1 MQNKGFVQTLIH
13 GTDFDHTSLNA
24 LQKVTL
30 RAVVMSFLFFGLVA
44 IEGMIMRMVQTG
56 PDNPLPRMFNH
67 PEHYFSIMTVHPIVG
82 IFGSTYQLV
91 FAAFMFLVPY
101 LTKKPLYSVKL
112 ANAVWLLITIGTAL
126 AWIAAFIWQYAPL
139 YTLYWPLPADT
150 EQFKLIGGVVF
161 VVGVALIMIGTI
173 GFIYNIYATIFARVG
188 VHKNKTTKE
197 LLISGFGIDGL
208 MNLLHK
214 LTGKPPYS
222 KEPAL
227 SLPVVAIFRGTV
239 DTFLDAIVILAAGIL
254 VLVYLLADAGG
265 LSWNVHAV
273 DSLLY
278 KNFFWWGLDLV
289 ADGLV
294 LIYVAGSW
302 YLLATIIT
310 GQKLFMENV
319 ARAALLL
326 ELFVS
331 WMVWSHHLLADQPQ
345 PEMMKLISGEMVTAF
360 ELLTQ
365 GLALFITL
373 VTLWKARPLKM
384 SPELAY
390 LLGGL
395 IGFGL
400 AVPAGI
406 IQADMGMNRVLHNT
420 QWISFAHFHIALIV
434 GLYMTL
440 YSALYVLWP
449 LVTNKTT
456 MFSKKLTWA
465 HFWLY
470 LIGGVGMG
478 AFAGMAG
485 LDGML
490 RRHLYVDGEFN
501 TMMILAAVFG
511 TMVLVA
517 WILFLFNIVMSV
529 GLKGLIGIFL
539 PAKDPSASYGLDPE
553 EEAELAP
560 ESVPAK
566 G

>member
-1 MQNKGFVQTLIH
+1 MSFMNNLIN
-13 GTDFDHTSLNA
+13 GTDFDHKSLNA

-44 IEGMIMRMVQTG
+44 IEGMIMRMVQVG
-56 PDNPLPRMFNH
+56 PSAPIPHMFFH
-67 PEHYFSIMTVHPIVG
+67 PAHYFSIMTVHPIVG

-91 FAAFMFLVPY
+91 FGAFMFLVPF
-101 LTKKPLYSVKL
+101 LTKKPLYSVKI
-112 ANAVWLLITIGTAL
+112 ANAVWLLITIGTAMS
-126 AWIAAFIWQYAPL
+126 WIAAFVWEYAPL

-150 EQFKLIGGVVF
+150 TQFSVVGGIVF
-161 VVGVALIMIGTI
+161 IVGVALIMVGTLL
-173 GFIYNIYATIFARVG
+173 FIYNIYATIFARVG

-197 LLISGFGIDGL
+197 LLISGFGIDGML
-208 MNLLHK
+208 NLIHK

-227 SLPVVAIFRGTV
+227 ALPVVAIFRGTV
-239 DTFLDAIVILAAGIL
+239 DTFLDAIVILSAGVL
-254 VLVYLLADAGG
+254 VLIYLIFDASGHP
-265 LSWNVHAV
+265 LNVAAI
-273 DSLLY
+273 DALLY
-278 KNFFWWGLDLV
+278 KNYFWWGLDLV

-302 YLLATIIT
+302 YLLATLIT

-319 ARAALLL
+319 ARAALML
-326 ELFVS
+326 ELLVS

-384 SPELAY
+384 TPPLAY

-395 IGFGL
+395 VGFGL
-400 AVPAGI
+400 AVPAAI

-420 QWISFAHFHIALIV
+420 QWIIFAHVHIALIV

-440 YSALYVLWP
+440 YSAVYVLWP
-449 LVTNKTT
+449 LATNNTT
-456 MFSKKLTWA
+456 MFSKKLTWI

-470 LIGGVGMG
+470 LIGGIGMG

-485 LDGML
+485 LKGML
-490 RRHLYVDGEFN
+490 RRHLYVHGEFN
-501 TMMILAAVFG
+501 TLMVLAAICG
-511 TMVLVA
+511 TMVLIA
-517 WILFLFNIVMSV
+517 WFIFLMNIVLSV
-529 GLKGLIGIFL
+529 GIKGLIGIFL
-539 PAKDPSASYGLDPE
+539 PAEDKSASYGIE
-553 EEAELAP
+553 SEEA
-560 ESVPAK
+560 
-566 G
+566 

>member
-1 MQNKGFVQTLIH
+1 MSFVQTLIY
-13 GTDFDHTSLNA
+13 GTDFDHTKLNA
-24 LQKVTL
+24 LQKMVL
-30 RAVVMSFLFFGLVA
+30 RAVVMSFLFFGLLT
-44 IEGMIMRMVQTG
+44 IEGMIMRLVVTG
-56 PDNPLPRMFNH
+56 PSNPLPEMFSH
-67 PEHYFSIMTVHPIVG
+67 ASHYFSIMTVHPIVG

-91 FAAFMFLVPY
+91 FAAFMFLVPF

-112 ANAVWLLITIGTAL
+112 GNFVWITITVGTAL
-126 AWIAAFIWQYAPL
+126 AWIAAFVWQYAPL

-150 EQFKLIGGVVF
+150 EQFSTIGGIVF
-161 VVGVALIMIGTI
+161 IVGVALIMVGTL

-197 LLISGFGIDGL
+197 LLISGFGIDGML
-208 MNLLHK
+208 NLWHK

-227 SLPVVAIFRGTV
+227 ALPVVAIFRGTV
-239 DTFLDAIVILAAGIL
+239 DTFLDAIVILGAGIL
-254 VLVYLLADAGG
+254 VLVYLLADAAGV
-265 LSWNVHAV
+265 SWDVHAI
-273 DSLLY
+273 DALLY

-302 YLLATIIT
+302 YLLATLIT

-319 ARAALLL
+319 ARAALML
-326 ELFVS
+326 ELLVS

-345 PEMMKLISGEMVTAF
+345 PEMMKLVSGEMVTAF

-384 SPELAY
+384 TPPLAY

-395 IGFGL
+395 VGFGL
-400 AVPAGI
+400 AVPAAI

-440 YSALYVLWP
+440 YSAVYVLWP
-449 LVTNKTT
+449 LVTNNTT
-456 MFSKKLTWA
+456 LWSKKLTWA

-490 RRHLYVDGEFN
+490 RRHLYVNGEFH
-501 TMMILAAVFG
+501 TWMILAAICG
-511 TMVLVA
+511 TMILVA
-517 WILFLFNIVMSV
+517 WALFLFNIVMSV
-529 GLKGLIGIFL
+529 GVKGLIGIFL
-539 PAKDPSASYGLDPE
+539 PAQDPTASYGLDE
-553 EEAELAP
+553 EEAEPEPAP
-560 ESVPAK
+560 QAVPAT
-566 G
+566 

>member
-1 MQNKGFVQTLIH
+1 MSFVKNLID
-13 GTDFDHTSLNA
+13 GTNFDHKSLNA

-30 RAVVMSFLFFGLVA
+30 RAVVMSFLFYGLVA
-44 IEGMIMRMVQTG
+44 LEGMIMRMVEVGRIPGNPVPEQFFH
-56 PDNPLPRMFNH
+56 PDHF
-67 PEHYFSIMTVHPIVG
+67 FSIMTVHPIVG

-91 FAAFMFLVPY
+91 FGAFLFLVPY

-112 ANAVWLLITIGTAL
+112 ANWTWLLITVGTAL
-126 AWIAAFIWQYAPL
+126 AWIAAFVWQYAPL

-150 EQFKLIGGVVF
+150 EQFSAIGGIVF
-161 VVGVALIMIGTI
+161 IVGIALIMFGTF

-188 VHKNKTTKE
+188 VHKDKTMKE

-208 MNLLHK
+208 LNLINK
-214 LTGKPPYS
+214 LQGKPPYT

-227 SLPVVAIFRGTV
+227 ALPVVAIFRGTV
-239 DTFLDAIVILAAGIL
+239 DTFLDAVVILGAGIL
-254 VLVYLLADAGG
+254 VLVFLVADISGA
-265 LSWNVHAV
+265 SWDVSAI
-273 DSLLY
+273 DALLY

-302 YLLATIIT
+302 YLLATLIT

-319 ARAALLL
+319 ARAALML
-326 ELFVS
+326 ELLVS
-331 WMVWSHHLLADQPQ
+331 WMVWSHHLLGDQGQ

-384 SPELAY
+384 TMELKY

-395 IGFGL
+395 VGFGL
-400 AVPAGI
+400 AVPAAI

-420 QWISFAHFHIALIV
+420 QWIIGAHVHIALIV

-440 YSALYVLWP
+440 YSAVYVLWP
-449 LVTNKTT
+449 IVTNNT
-456 MFSKKLTWA
+456 KLYSHKLSNT
-465 HFWLY
+465 HYWLH
-470 LIGGVGMG
+470 LIGGIGMG
-478 AFAGMAG
+478 AFMGMAG

-490 RRHLYVDGEFN
+490 RRHLYVDGQFN
-501 TMMILAAVFG
+501 PDMIFAAICG
-511 TMVLVA
+511 TMLLVA
-517 WILFLFNIVMSV
+517 WFVFLYNIIMSV
-529 GLKGLIGIFL
+529 GIKGLIGIFL
-539 PAKDPSASYGLDPE
+539 PAEDKTASYGIEDEIEPADDP
-553 EEAELAP
+553 AFAN
-560 ESVPAK
+560 
-566 G
+566 

>member
-1 MQNKGFVQTLIH
+1 MSFMNTLVN
-13 GTDFDHTSLNA
+13 GTNFDHKGLNA

-44 IEGMIMRMVQTG
+44 IEGMIMRMVQVG
-56 PDNPLPRMFNH
+56 PTAPLPEMFFH
-67 PEHYFSIMTVHPIVG
+67 PAHYFSIMTVHPIVG

-91 FAAFMFLVPY
+91 FGAFMFLVPF
-101 LTKKPLYSVKL
+101 LTKKPLYSIKI
-112 ANAVWLLITIGTAL
+112 ANAVWLLITIGTAMS
-126 AWIAAFIWQYAPL
+126 WIAAFIWQYAPL

-150 EQFKLIGGVVF
+150 NQFSVVGGIVF
-161 VVGVALIMIGTI
+161 IVGVALIMVGTLL
-173 GFIYNIYATIFARVG
+173 FIYNIYATIFARVG
-188 VHKNKTTKE
+188 IHKNKTTKE
-197 LLISGFGIDGL
+197 LLISGFGIDGML
-208 MNLLHK
+208 NLWHK
-214 LTGKPPYS
+214 ITGKPPYS

-227 SLPVVAIFRGTV
+227 ALPVVAIFRGTV
-239 DTFLDAIVILAAGIL
+239 DTFLDAIVILSAGVL
-254 VLVYLLADAGG
+254 VLVYLIFDASGHS
-265 LSWNVHAV
+265 LSVASV
-273 DSLLY
+273 DALLY
-278 KNFFWWGLDLV
+278 KNYFWWGLDLV

-302 YLLATIIT
+302 YLLATLIT

-319 ARAALLL
+319 ARAALML
-326 ELFVS
+326 ELLVS
-331 WMVWSHHLLADQPQ
+331 WMVWSHHLLADQGQ

-384 SPELAY
+384 TPALAY

-395 IGFGL
+395 VGFGL
-400 AVPAGI
+400 AVPAAI

-420 QWISFAHFHIALIV
+420 QWIIFAHVHIALIV

-440 YSALYVLWP
+440 YSAVYVMWP
-449 LVTNKTT
+449 LVTNNTK
-456 MFSKKLTWA
+456 MFSSKLTWV

-470 LIGGVGMG
+470 LIGGIGMG

-490 RRHLYVDGEFN
+490 RRHLYVHGEFN
-501 TMMILAAVFG
+501 TLMVFAAICG

-517 WILFLFNIVMSV
+517 WAIFLFNVVMSV
-529 GLKGLIGIFL
+529 GIKGLIGIFL
-539 PAKDPSASYGLDPE
+539 PAEDKTASYGIEPE
-553 EEAELAP
+553 DI
-560 ESVPAK
+560 AK
-566 G
+566 EHKS

>member
-1 MQNKGFVQTLIH
+1 MSLVQNLMN
-13 GTDFDHTSLNA
+13 GTNFDHKSLNA

-44 IEGMIMRMVQTG
+44 IEGMIMRLVQAHAPV
-56 PDNPLPRMFNH
+56 PDQFYH

-91 FAAFMFLVPY
+91 FAAFMFLVPF
-101 LTKKPLYSVKL
+101 LTKKPLYSIKL
-112 ANAVWLLITIGTAL
+112 ANFVWLLITIGTAL
-126 AWIAAFIWQYAPL
+126 AWLSAFFTHYAPL

-150 EQFKLIGGVVF
+150 EQFNLIGGIIF
-161 VVGVALIMIGTI
+161 IIGIALIMIGTL

-188 VHKNKTTKE
+188 VHKDKTTKE
-197 LLISGFGIDGL
+197 LLISGFGIDGML
-208 MNLLHK
+208 NLWNK
-214 LTGKPPYS
+214 LVGKQPYS

-227 SLPVVAIFRGTV
+227 ALPVVAIFRGTV
-239 DTFLDAIVILAAGIL
+239 DTFLDAIVILGAGIL
-254 VLVYLLADAGG
+254 VFIYLVFDASGHP
-265 LSWNVHAV
+265 LNVASI
-273 DSLLY
+273 DALLY
-278 KNFFWWGLDLV
+278 KNLFWWGLDLV

-302 YLLATIIT
+302 YLLATLIT

-319 ARAALLL
+319 ARAALML
-326 ELFVS
+326 ELLVS
-331 WMVWSHHLLADQPQ
+331 WMVWSHHLLGDQGQ

-384 SPELAY
+384 TMELKY

-395 IGFGL
+395 VGFGL
-400 AVPAGI
+400 AIPAAI

-420 QWISFAHFHIALIV
+420 QWIIMAHVHIALIV

-449 LVTNKTT
+449 IVTNNTK
-456 MFSKKLTWA
+456 MFSLKLSNA

-470 LIGGVGMG
+470 LIGGIGMG
-478 AFAGMAG
+478 AFGGMAG

-490 RRHLYVDGEFN
+490 RRHLYVHGEFN
-501 TMMILAAVFG
+501 TYMVLAAICG
-511 TMVLVA
+511 SMVLIA
-517 WILFLFNIVMSV
+517 WFIFLFNIVMSLGV
-529 GLKGLIGIFL
+529 KGLIGIFL
-539 PAKDPSASYGLDPE
+539 PAEDKSASYGIE
-553 EEAELAP
+553 P
-560 ESVPAK
+560 ESVAQNHK
-566 G
+566 

>member
-1 MQNKGFVQTLIH
+1 MSFVNTLMN
-13 GTDFDHTSLNA
+13 GTNFDHKSLNA

-44 IEGMIMRMVQTG
+44 IEGMIMRMVVTG
-56 PDNPLPRMFNH
+56 DKNPLPEMFSH

-91 FAAFMFLVPY
+91 FAAFMFLVPF
-101 LTKKPLYSVKL
+101 LTKKPLYSIKL
-112 ANAVWLLITIGTAL
+112 ANFVWLTITIGTAL
-126 AWIAAFIWQYAPL
+126 AWIAAFVWQYAPL

-150 EQFKLIGGVVF
+150 KQFQLVGGIVF
-161 VVGVALIMIGTI
+161 IIGVALIMVGTF

-188 VHKNKTTKE
+188 VHKDKTTKE
-197 LLISGFGIDGL
+197 LLISGFGIDGIL
-208 MNLLHK
+208 NLFNK
-214 LTGKPPYS
+214 LRGKQPYS

-227 SLPVVAIFRGTV
+227 ALPVVAIFRGTV
-239 DTFLDAIVILAAGIL
+239 DTFLDAVVILGAGLL
-254 VLVYLLADAGG
+254 VLVYLIFDASGSP
-265 LSWNVHAV
+265 LNVATI
-273 DSLLY
+273 DALLY

-302 YLLATIIT
+302 YLLATLIT

-319 ARAALLL
+319 ARAALML
-326 ELFVS
+326 ELLVS
-331 WMVWSHHLLADQPQ
+331 WMVWSHHLLGDQGQ

-365 GLALFITL
+365 GLSLFITL

-384 SPELAY
+384 TMELKY

-395 IGFGL
+395 VGFGL
-400 AVPAGI
+400 AIPAAI

-420 QWISFAHFHIALIV
+420 QWIIMAHVHIALIV

-449 LVTNKTT
+449 IVTNNTK
-456 MFSKKLTWA
+456 MWSSKLSNV

-470 LIGGVGMG
+470 LIGGIGMG
-478 AFAGMAG
+478 AFGGMAG

-490 RRHLYVDGEFN
+490 RRHLYVNGEFN
-501 TMMILAAVFG
+501 TYMILAAIFG
-511 TMVLVA
+511 SMVLIA
-517 WILFLFNIVMSV
+517 WFVFLFNIVMSV
-529 GLKGLIGIFL
+529 GIKGLIGIFL
-539 PAKDPSASYGLDPE
+539 PAEDKTASYGIDPE
-553 EEAELAP
+553 EIAQNH
-560 ESVPAK
+560 K
-566 G
+566 

>member
-1 MQNKGFVQTLIH
+1 MSFSQNLIN
-13 GTDFDHTSLNA
+13 GTNFDHNSLNA

-44 IEGMIMRMVQTG
+44 VEGVIMRLVKTG
-56 PDNPLPRMFNH
+56 PVNPLPEMFSH
-67 PEHYFSIMTVHPIVG
+67 PSHFFSIMTAHPVVG

-112 ANAVWLLITIGTAL
+112 ANAVWFLITIGTAL
-126 AWIAAFIWQYAPL
+126 AWFAAFWWHYAPL
-139 YTLYWPLPADT
+139 YTLYWPLPADVK
-150 EQFKLIGGVVF
+150 QFNTIGGIVF
-161 VVGVALIMIGTI
+161 VVGVALIMIGTL
-173 GFIYNIYATIFARVG
+173 GFIYNIYATIFQRVG
-188 VHKNKTTKE
+188 VHANKTTKE
-197 LLISGFGIDGL
+197 LLISGFGIDGML
-208 MNLLHK
+208 NLINK
-214 LTGKPPYS
+214 LRGKEPYT

-239 DTFLDAIVILAAGIL
+239 DTFLDAIVILGAGIL
-254 VLVYLLADAGG
+254 VLVYLVADLGG
-265 LSWNVHAV
+265 ISLDVHAV
-273 DSLLY
+273 DALLY
-278 KNFFWWGLDLV
+278 KNYFWWGLDLV

-302 YLLATIIT
+302 YLLATIIS

-319 ARAALLL
+319 ARAALML
-326 ELFVS
+326 ELLVS
-331 WMVWSHHLLADQPQ
+331 WMVWSHHLLSDQPQ

-373 VTLWKARPLKM
+373 VTLWKGRPLKM
-384 SPELAY
+384 TMELKY

-420 QWISFAHFHIALIV
+420 AWISFAHFHIALIV

-449 LVTNKTT
+449 LVTNNTQIY
-456 MFSKKLTWA
+456 SKKLSNA

-470 LIGGVGMG
+470 LIGGLGMG
-478 AFAGMAG
+478 SVLGYAG
-485 LDGML
+485 LQGAL
-490 RRHLYVDGEFN
+490 RRHLYVNGEFEPY
-501 TMMILAAVFG
+501 MILGAIFGSMVFI
-511 TMVLVA
+511 A
-517 WILFLFNIVMSV
+517 WAIFLYNIIMSV
-529 GLKGLIGIFL
+529 GIRGLIGIFL
-539 PAKDPSASYGLDPE
+539 PAKDKSASYGIED
-553 EEAELAP
+553 
-560 ESVPAK
+560 
-566 G
+566 

>member
-1 MQNKGFVQTLIH
+1 MTLIN
-13 GTDFDHTSLNA
+13 GVNFKPDDLNA

-30 RAVVMSFLFFGLVA
+30 RAVVMSFLFFGLASV
-44 IEGMIMRMVQTG
+44 EGMIMRMASVVPSIPPVHG
-56 PDNPLPRMFNH
+56 E
-67 PEHYFSIMTVHPIVG
+67 PEHYFSIMTVHPIIG

-112 ANAVWLLITIGTAL
+112 ANIVWLLITIGSAT
-126 AWIAAFIWQYAPL
+126 AWIAAFIWHYAPL

-150 EQFKLIGGVVF
+150 EQFKIVGGIVF
-161 VVGVALIMIGTI
+161 IIGVALIMLGTF

-197 LLISGFGIDGL
+197 LLISGFGIDGML
-208 MNLLHK
+208 NLIHK
-214 LTGKPPYS
+214 LTGRPPYT

-239 DTFLDAIVILAAGIL
+239 DTFLDALVILGAGIL
-254 VLVYLLADAGG
+254 VLIYLIADGVGSPLDMA
-265 LSWNVHAV
+265 AI
-273 DSLLY
+273 DALLY
-278 KNFFWWGLDLV
+278 KNWFWWGLDLV

-319 ARAALLL
+319 ARAALML
-326 ELFVS
+326 ELLVS
-331 WMVWSHHLLADQPQ
+331 WMVWSHHLLADQGQ
-345 PEMMKLISGEMVTAF
+345 PEMMKLVSGEMVTAF

-373 VTLWKARPLKM
+373 VTLWKARPLKVTM
-384 SPELAY
+384 ELKY

-395 IGFGL
+395 VGFGL

-406 IQADMGMNRVLHNT
+406 IQADMAMNRVLHNT
-420 QWISFAHFHIALIV
+420 QWIIGAHVHIAIIV

-440 YSALYVLWP
+440 YNAVYVLWP
-449 LVTNKTT
+449 LVTNNAKLWS
-456 MFSKKLTWA
+456 SKLSNA
-465 HFWLY
+465 HFWLH
-470 LIGGVGMG
+470 LIGGIGMG
-478 AFAGMAG
+478 AFMGMAG
-485 LDGML
+485 LEGML
-490 RRHLYVDGEFN
+490 RRHMYFNGEYQTF
-501 TMMILAAVFG
+501 MILAAIFG
-511 TMVLVA
+511 SMILLAWVLFMV
-517 WILFLFNIVMSV
+517 NIIMSV

-539 PAKDPSASYGLDPE
+539 PAKDETASYGLEPE
-553 EEAELAP
+553 VE
-560 ESVPAK
+560 PAK
-566 G
+566 A

>member
-1 MQNKGFVQTLIH
+1 MSFVSDLINGADNK
-13 GTDFDHTSLNA
+13 FDHTSLNA

-30 RAVVMSFLFFGLVA
+30 RAVVMAFLFYGLAA
-44 IEGMIMRMVQTG
+44 IEGMIMRTASVIPSIPPVYG
-56 PDNPLPRMFNH
+56 S

-91 FAAFMFLVPY
+91 FGAFMFLVPF

-112 ANAVWLLITIGTAL
+112 ANWVWLLITVGTAL
-126 AWIAAFIWQYAPL
+126 SWIAAFAWNYAPL

-150 EQFKLIGGVVF
+150 EQFKTIGGIVF
-161 VVGVALIMIGTI
+161 ILGVALIMLGTF

-188 VHKNKTTKE
+188 AHQNKTMKE
-197 LLISGFGIDGL
+197 LLISGFGIDGIL
-208 MNLLHK
+208 NLWYK
-214 LTGKPPYS
+214 LTGRQPYT

-239 DTFLDAIVILAAGIL
+239 DTFLDALIILGAGIL
-254 VLVYLLADAGG
+254 VLVYLFADLGG
-265 LSWNVHAV
+265 LSLDVKSV
-273 DSLLY
+273 DALLY
-278 KNFFWWGLDLV
+278 KNWFWWGLDLV

-319 ARAALLL
+319 ARAALML
-326 ELFVS
+326 ELLVS
-331 WMVWSHHLLADQPQ
+331 WMVWSHHLLADQGQ

-384 SPELAY
+384 TNELKY

-406 IQADMGMNRVLHNT
+406 IQADMAMNRVLHNT
-420 QWISFAHFHIALIV
+420 QWIIGAHVHIAIIV

-440 YSALYVLWP
+440 YSAVYVLWP
-449 LVTNKTT
+449 HVTNNA
-456 MFSKKLTWA
+456 KLWSQKLANA
-465 HFWLY
+465 HFWLH
-470 LIGGVGMG
+470 LIGGIGMG
-478 AFAGMAG
+478 AFMGMAG

-490 RRHLYVDGEFN
+490 RRHMYFNGEFDL
-501 TMMILAAVFG
+501 MMILAGVCGA
-511 TMVLVA
+511 MVLLA
-517 WILFLFNIVMSV
+517 WIIFLFNIIMSI

-539 PAKDPSASYGLDPE
+539 PSKNKESSYGI
-553 EEAELAP
+553 
-560 ESVPAK
+560 
-566 G
+566 

>member
-1 MQNKGFVQTLIH
+1 MSIVKNLIS

-44 IEGMIMRMVQTG
+44 IEGMIMRSVVLG
-56 PDNPLPRMFNH
+56 PANPLPEMFSH
-67 PEHYFSIMTVHPIVG
+67 PAHYFSIMTAHPIVG

-91 FAAFMFLVPY
+91 FGAFMFLVPF
-101 LTKKPLYSVKL
+101 LTKKPLYSIKL
-112 ANAVWLLITIGTAL
+112 ANFVWIMITLGTAL
-126 AWIAAFIWQYAPL
+126 AWIAGFIWAYAPL

-150 EQFKLIGGVVF
+150 TQFSVIGGIIF
-161 VVGVALIMIGTI
+161 ILGVALIMVGTL
-173 GFIYNIYATIFARVG
+173 GFIYNIYATVFQKVG
-188 VHKNKTTKE
+188 VHANKTTKE
-197 LLISGFGIDGL
+197 LLISGFGIDGML
-208 MNLLHK
+208 NLWHK
-214 LTGKPPYS
+214 ITGKPPYS

-227 SLPVVAIFRGTV
+227 SLPVVAIFRGSV
-239 DTFLDAIVILAAGIL
+239 DTFLDAIVILGAGVL
-254 VLVYLLADAGG
+254 VLVYLIFDVAGSPLDVTAIDA
-265 LSWNVHAV
+265 
-273 DSLLY
+273 LLY
-278 KNFFWWGLDLV
+278 KNYFWWGLDLV

-302 YLLATIIT
+302 YLLATLIT

-319 ARAALLL
+319 ARAALML
-326 ELFVS
+326 ELIVS
-331 WMVWSHHLLADQPQ
+331 WMVWSHHLLADQGQ

-384 SPELAY
+384 TPALAY

-400 AVPAGI
+400 AVPAAI

-420 QWISFAHFHIALIV
+420 QWISMAHFHVALVV

-440 YSALYVLWP
+440 YSAVYVLWP
-449 LVTNKTT
+449 IVTNNTT
-456 MFSKKLTWA
+456 MFSKKMTWI
-465 HFWLY
+465 HYWLY

-478 AFAGMAG
+478 AFGGMSG

-490 RRHLYVDGEFN
+490 RRHLYVNGEFN
-501 TMMILAAVFG
+501 TWLILAAIAG
-511 TMVLVA
+511 SMVLLA
-517 WILFLFNIVMSV
+517 WLIFLLNIVLSV
-529 GLKGLIGIFL
+529 GIKGLIGIFL
-539 PAKDPSASYGLDPE
+539 PAKDPTASYGIEPE
-553 EEAELAP
+553 TVAEDH
-560 ESVPAK
+560 K

>member
-1 MQNKGFVQTLIH
+1 MSYVNKLVN
-13 GTDFDHTSLNA
+13 GTNFDHTSLNA

-30 RAVVMSFLFFGLVA
+30 RAVVMAFLFYGLVA
-44 IEGMIMRMVQTG
+44 IEGMIMRMVEVG
-56 PDNPLPRMFNH
+56 HVPLNPLPDQFFH
-67 PEHYFSIMTVHPIVG
+67 PEHFFSIMTVHPIVG

-91 FAAFMFLVPY
+91 FGAFTFLVPY

-112 ANAVWLLITIGTAL
+112 ANWTWMLITGGTAL
-126 AWIAAFIWQYAPL
+126 AWIAAFVWQYAPL

-150 EQFKLIGGVVF
+150 HQFNVIGGIVF
-161 VVGVALIMIGTI
+161 IIGVALIMVGTL

-188 VHKNKTTKE
+188 IHKNKTTKE
-197 LLISGFGIDGL
+197 LLISGFGIDGFL
-208 MNLLHK
+208 NLINK
-214 LTGKPPYS
+214 LQGKPPYT

-227 SLPVVAIFRGTV
+227 ALPVVAIFRGTV
-239 DTFLDAIVILAAGIL
+239 DTFLDALVILGAGIL
-254 VLVYLLADAGG
+254 VLVYLLFDASG
-265 LSWNVHAV
+265 HALDV
-273 DSLLY
+273 GAIDALLY

-302 YLLATIIT
+302 YLLATLIT

-319 ARAALLL
+319 ARAALML
-326 ELFVS
+326 ELLVS
-331 WMVWSHHLLADQPQ
+331 WMVWSHHLLADQNQ

-384 SPELAY
+384 TMELKY

-395 IGFGL
+395 VGFGL
-400 AVPAGI
+400 AVPAAI

-420 QWISFAHFHIALIV
+420 QWIIMAHVHIALIV

-449 LVTNKTT
+449 IVTNNTK
-456 MFSKKLTWA
+456 MYSAKLSNV
-465 HFWLY
+465 HFWMY
-470 LIGGVGMG
+470 LIGGIGMG
-478 AFAGMAG
+478 AFGGMAG

-490 RRHLYVDGEFN
+490 RRHLYVNGEFN
-501 TMMILAAVFG
+501 TLMILAAVCG
-511 TMVLVA
+511 SMVLIA
-517 WILFLFNIVMSV
+517 WAVFLYNIVMSV
-529 GLKGLIGIFL
+529 GIKGLIGIFL
-539 PAKDPSASYGLDPE
+539 PAKDPSASYGIEPE
-553 EEAELAP
+553 VVAENHQ
-560 ESVPAK
+560 V
-566 G
+566 

>member
-1 MQNKGFVQTLIH
+1 MSLMNNLIN
-13 GTDFDHTSLNA
+13 GTNFDHKSLNA

-44 IEGMIMRMVQTG
+44 IEGMIMRMVQANSTLI
-56 PDNPLPRMFNH
+56 PDQFSQ

-91 FAAFMFLVPY
+91 FAAFMFLVPF
-101 LTKKPLYSVKL
+101 LTKKPLYSIKL

-126 AWIAAFIWQYAPL
+126 AWLSAFFTHYAPL

-150 EQFKLIGGVVF
+150 EQFSVFGGIIFIIGI
-161 VVGVALIMIGTI
+161 ALIMAGTL
-173 GFIYNIYATIFARVG
+173 GFIYNIYATIFQRIG
-188 VHKNKTTKE
+188 VHKDKTTKE
-197 LLISGFGIDGL
+197 LLISGFGIDGML
-208 MNLLHK
+208 NLWHK
-214 LTGKPPYS
+214 LTGKQPYS

-227 SLPVVAIFRGTV
+227 ALPVVAIFRGTV
-239 DTFLDAIVILAAGIL
+239 DTFLDAIVILSAGIL
-254 VLVYLLADAGG
+254 VLVYLIFDASGHP
-265 LSWNVHAV
+265 LDVASV
-273 DSLLY
+273 DALLY
-278 KNFFWWGLDLV
+278 KNYFWWGLDLV

-302 YLLATIIT
+302 YLLATLIT

-319 ARAALLL
+319 ARAALML
-326 ELFVS
+326 ELLVS
-331 WMVWSHHLLADQPQ
+331 WMVWSHHLLADQGQ

-395 IGFGL
+395 VGFGL
-400 AVPAGI
+400 AVPAAI
-406 IQADMGMNRVLHNT
+406 IQADMGMNRILHNT
-420 QWISFAHFHIALIV
+420 QWIIFAHVHIALIV

-440 YSALYVLWP
+440 YSAVYVLWP
-449 LVTNKTT
+449 IVTNNTK

-470 LIGGVGMG
+470 LIGGIGMG

-501 TMMILAAVFG
+501 TLMILAGICG

-517 WILFLFNIVMSV
+517 WFLFLFNVIMSV
-529 GLKGLIGIFL
+529 GIKGLIGIFL
-539 PAKDPSASYGLDPE
+539 PAEDKTASYGIEPE
-553 EEAELAP
+553 TVAENHK
-560 ESVPAK
+560 V
-566 G
+566 

>member
-1 MQNKGFVQTLIH
+1 MSFAKNLIS
-13 GTDFDHTSLNA
+13 GTNFDHTGLNA

-30 RAVVMSFLFFGLVA
+30 RAVVMAFLFYGLTA
-44 IEGMIMRMVQTG
+44 TEGMIMRLVATG
-56 PDNPLPRMFNH
+56 PANPLPEMFSH
-67 PEHYFSIMTVHPIVG
+67 PAHYFSIMTVHPIVG

-91 FAAFMFLVPY
+91 FAAFMFLVPF

-112 ANAVWLLITIGTAL
+112 ANVVWLLITIGTAL
-126 AWIAAFIWQYAPL
+126 AWLSAFITHYAPL

-150 EQFKLIGGVVF
+150 TQFNVIGGIVF
-161 VVGVALIMIGTI
+161 IVGVALIMLGTL

-197 LLISGFGIDGL
+197 LLISGFGIDGML
-208 MNLLHK
+208 NLWYK
-214 LTGKPPYS
+214 ITGRPPYS

-227 SLPVVAIFRGTV
+227 ALPVVAIFRGTV
-239 DTFLDAIVILAAGIL
+239 DTFLDALVILGAGVL
-254 VLVYLLADAGG
+254 VLVYLVADAGG
-265 LSWNVHAV
+265 MSLDVTSINA
-273 DSLLY
+273 LLY

-302 YLLATIIT
+302 YLLATLIT

-319 ARAALLL
+319 ARAALML
-326 ELFVS
+326 ELLVS
-331 WMVWSHHLLADQPQ
+331 WMVWSHHLLGDQGQ

-384 SPELAY
+384 TMELKY

-395 IGFGL
+395 VGFGL
-400 AVPAGI
+400 AVPAAI

-420 QWISFAHFHIALIV
+420 QWIIFAHVHIALIV

-440 YSALYVLWP
+440 YSAVYVLWP
-449 LVTNKTT
+449 IVTNGTK
-456 MFSKKLTWA
+456 MYSHKLSNI
-465 HFWLY
+465 HFWLH
-470 LIGGVGMG
+470 LIGGIGMG

-490 RRHLYVDGEFN
+490 RRHLYVHGEFN
-501 TMMILAAVFG
+501 TLMILAAICG
-511 TMVLVA
+511 SMVLIA
-517 WILFLFNIVMSV
+517 WALFLYNIVMSV
-529 GLKGLIGIFL
+529 GIKGLIGIFL
-539 PAKDPSASYGLDPE
+539 PAKDKTASYGIE
-553 EEAELAP
+553 EE
-560 ESVPAK
+560 
-566 G
+566 

>member
-1 MQNKGFVQTLIH
+1 MSFLKTLVN
-13 GTDFDHTSLNA
+13 GTNFDHESLNA

-56 PDNPLPRMFNH
+56 PASPLPEMFSH
-67 PEHYFSIMTVHPIVG
+67 PGHYFSIMTVHPIVG

-91 FAAFMFLVPY
+91 FAAFMFLVPF
-101 LTKKPLYSVKL
+101 LTKKPLYSIKL
-112 ANAVWLLITIGTAL
+112 ANFVWIMITVGTAL
-126 AWIAAFIWQYAPL
+126 AWIAGFIWQYAPL

-150 EQFKLIGGVVF
+150 TQFSVVGGIVF
-161 VVGVALIMIGTI
+161 VVGVAMIMIGTL
-173 GFIYNIYATIFARVG
+173 GFIYNIYATIFQRVG

-197 LLISGFGIDGL
+197 LLISGFGIDGML
-208 MNLLHK
+208 NLFHK
-214 LTGKPPYS
+214 LTGRPPYS

-239 DTFLDAIVILAAGIL
+239 DTFLDALVILGAGIL
-254 VLVYLLADAGG
+254 VLVYLIFDGAGHPLDLAAI
-265 LSWNVHAV
+265 

-278 KNFFWWGLDLV
+278 KNYFWWGLDLV

-302 YLLATIIT
+302 YLLATLIT

-319 ARAALLL
+319 ARAALML
-326 ELFVS
+326 ELLVS
-331 WMVWSHHLLADQPQ
+331 WMVWSHHLLADQNQ

-373 VTLWKARPLKM
+373 VTLWKARPLKIT
-384 SPELAY
+384 PPLAY

-395 IGFGL
+395 VGFGL

-406 IQADMGMNRVLHNT
+406 IQADMGLNRVLHNT
-420 QWISFAHFHIALIV
+420 QWISMAHVHVAIVV

-449 LVTNKTT
+449 IVTNNTKLY
-456 MFSKKLTWA
+456 SSKLTWV

-478 AFAGMAG
+478 ALGGMAG
-485 LDGML
+485 LEGML
-490 RRHLYVDGEFN
+490 RRHLYVNGEFN
-501 TMMILAAVFG
+501 QYMILAAVAG
-511 TMVLVA
+511 SMILIA
-517 WILFLFNIVMSV
+517 WFVFLFNIVMSV
-529 GLKGLIGIFL
+529 GLKGLVGIFM
-539 PAKDPSASYGLDPE
+539 PAKDPTASYGIE
-553 EEAELAP
+553 P
-560 ESVPAK
+560 ESVAEAHK
-566 G
+566 A

>member
-1 MQNKGFVQTLIH
+1 MSFVKTLVN
-13 GTDFDHTSLNA
+13 GTDFDHTKLNA

-30 RAVVMSFLFFGLVA
+30 RAVVMSFLFYGLVA

-56 PDNPLPRMFNH
+56 PSAPIPKMFFE
-67 PEHYFSIMTVHPIVG
+67 PDHYFSIMTVHPIVG

-112 ANAVWLLITIGTAL
+112 ANAVWLLITIGTAM
-126 AWIAAFIWQYAPL
+126 AWIAGFIWQYAPL

-150 EQFKLIGGVVF
+150 EQFKMVGGFVF
-161 VVGVALIMIGTI
+161 VIGVALIMIGTM

-208 MNLLHK
+208 MNLIHK

-239 DTFLDAIVILAAGIL
+239 DTFLDAIVILSAGIL
-254 VLVYLLADAGG
+254 VLVYLIAESAGFT
-265 LSWNVHAV
+265 WDVHAV
-273 DSLLY
+273 DALLY
-278 KNFFWWGLDLV
+278 KNWFWWGLDLV

-345 PEMMKLISGEMVTAF
+345 PEMMKLVSGEMVTAF

-384 SPELAY
+384 TPPLAY

-395 IGFGL
+395 VGFGL

-406 IQADMGMNRVLHNT
+406 IQADMGLNRVLHNT

-449 LVTNKTT
+449 LVTNNTT
-456 MFSKKLTWA
+456 LFSKKLTWA

-470 LIGGVGMG
+470 LIGGMGMG
-478 AFAGMAG
+478 ALGGMAG

-490 RRHLYVDGEFN
+490 RRHLYVNGEFN
-501 TMMILAAVFG
+501 TLMVGAAIFG
-511 TMVLVA
+511 SMVLIA
-517 WILFLFNIVMSV
+517 WFIFLFNIVMSV
-529 GLKGLIGIFL
+529 GLKGLVGIFM
-539 PAKDPSASYGLDPE
+539 PAKDSTASYGIEPE
-553 EEAELAP
+553 PEPAP
-560 ESVPAK
+560 VKA
-566 G
+566 

>member
-1 MQNKGFVQTLIH
+1 MSFVSDLINGADNK
-13 GTDFDHTSLNA
+13 FDHTSLNA

-30 RAVVMSFLFFGLVA
+30 RAVVMAFLFYGLAA
-44 IEGMIMRMVQTG
+44 IEGMIMRTASVIPSIPPVYG
-56 PDNPLPRMFNH
+56 S

-91 FAAFMFLVPY
+91 FGAFMFLVPF

-112 ANAVWLLITIGTAL
+112 ANWVWLLITVGTAL
-126 AWIAAFIWQYAPL
+126 SWIAAFAWNYAPL

-150 EQFKLIGGVVF
+150 EQFKTIGGIVF
-161 VVGVALIMIGTI
+161 ILGVALIMLGTF

-188 VHKNKTTKE
+188 AHQNKTMKE
-197 LLISGFGIDGL
+197 LLISGFGIDGIL
-208 MNLLHK
+208 NLWYK
-214 LTGKPPYS
+214 LTGRQPYT

-239 DTFLDAIVILAAGIL
+239 DTFLDALIILGAGIL
-254 VLVYLLADAGG
+254 VLVYLFADLGG
-265 LSWNVHAV
+265 FNLDVKSV
-273 DSLLY
+273 DALLY
-278 KNFFWWGLDLV
+278 KNWFWWGLDLV

-319 ARAALLL
+319 ARAALML
-326 ELFVS
+326 ELLVS
-331 WMVWSHHLLADQPQ
+331 WMVWSHHLLADQGQ

-384 SPELAY
+384 TNELKY

-406 IQADMGMNRVLHNT
+406 IQADMAMNRVLHNT
-420 QWISFAHFHIALIV
+420 QWIIGAHVHIAIIV

-440 YSALYVLWP
+440 YSAVYVLWP
-449 LVTNKTT
+449 HVTNNA
-456 MFSKKLTWA
+456 KLWSQKLANT
-465 HFWLY
+465 HFWLH
-470 LIGGVGMG
+470 LIGGIGMG
-478 AFAGMAG
+478 AFMGMAG

-490 RRHLYVDGEFN
+490 RRHMYFNGEFDL
-501 TMMILAAVFG
+501 MMILAGVCGA
-511 TMVLVA
+511 MILLA
-517 WILFLFNIVMSV
+517 WIIFLFNIIMSI

-539 PAKDPSASYGLDPE
+539 PSKNKESSYGI
-553 EEAELAP
+553 
-560 ESVPAK
+560 
-566 G
+566 

>member
-1 MQNKGFVQTLIH
+1 MENRGFIHTLIN
-13 GTDFDHTSLNA
+13 GTNFDHKSLSA

-56 PDNPLPRMFNH
+56 PSNPLPKMFNH

-112 ANAVWLLITIGTAL
+112 ANIVWILITVGTAL
-126 AWIAAFIWQYAPL
+126 AWFAGFIWQYAPL

-150 EQFKLIGGVVF
+150 EQFKLIGGFVF
-161 VVGVALIMIGTI
+161 IIGVALIMLGTI
-173 GFIYNIYATIFARVG
+173 GFIYNIYATIFARTG
-188 VHKNKTTKE
+188 VHANKTTKE

-208 MNLLHK
+208 MNLIHK

-239 DTFLDAIVILAAGIL
+239 DTFLDAIVILGAGIL
-254 VLVYLLADAGG
+254 VLVYLIADAGG
-265 LSWNVHAV
+265 LNWDLHAV

-395 IGFGL
+395 VGFGL

-449 LVTNKTT
+449 LVTNNTK
-456 MFSKKLTWA
+456 MFSKKLTWT

-470 LIGGVGMG
+470 LVGGVGMG

-490 RRHLYVDGEFN
+490 RRHLYVDGEFH
-501 TMMILAAVFG
+501 TWMILGAIFG
-511 TMVLVA
+511 SMVLIA

-539 PAKDPSASYGLDPE
+539 PAQDKSATFGIE
-553 EEAELAP
+553 Q
-560 ESVPAK
+560 ESEPKTVTAK
-566 G
+566 

>member
-1 MQNKGFVQTLIH
+1 MNNLIN
-13 GTDFDHTSLNA
+13 GTDFDHKSLNA

-44 IEGMIMRMVQTG
+44 IEGMIMRMVQADSTLIPEQFSH
-56 PDNPLPRMFNH
+56 PD
-67 PEHYFSIMTVHPIVG
+67 HYFSIMTVHPIVG

-91 FAAFMFLVPY
+91 FAAFMFLVPF
-101 LTKKPLYSVKL
+101 LTKKPLYSIKL

-126 AWIAAFIWQYAPL
+126 AWLAAFFTSYAPL

-150 EQFKLIGGVVF
+150 EQFSVFGGIVF
-161 VVGVALIMIGTI
+161 IVGVALIMVGTL
-173 GFIYNIYATIFARVG
+173 GFIYNIYATIFQRVG
-188 VHKNKTTKE
+188 VHKDKTTKE
-197 LLISGFGIDGL
+197 LLISGFGIDGML
-208 MNLLHK
+208 NLWHK

-227 SLPVVAIFRGTV
+227 ALPVVAIFRGTV
-239 DTFLDAIVILAAGIL
+239 DTFLDAIVILSAGVL
-254 VLVYLLADAGG
+254 VLVYLVFDASGNP
-265 LSWNVHAV
+265 LNVGAI
-273 DSLLY
+273 DALLY
-278 KNFFWWGLDLV
+278 KNYFWWGLDLV

-302 YLLATIIT
+302 YLLATLIT

-319 ARAALLL
+319 ARAALML
-326 ELFVS
+326 ELLVS
-331 WMVWSHHLLADQPQ
+331 WMVWSHHLLADQGQ

-395 IGFGL
+395 VGFGL
-400 AVPAGI
+400 AVPAAI

-420 QWISFAHFHIALIV
+420 QWIIFAHVHIALIV

-440 YSALYVLWP
+440 YSAVYVLWP
-449 LVTNKTT
+449 IVTNNTT

-470 LIGGVGMG
+470 LIGGIGMG

-501 TMMILAAVFG
+501 TLMVLAAIFG

-517 WILFLFNIVMSV
+517 WVLFLLNIVMSV
-529 GLKGLIGIFL
+529 GIKGLIGIFL
-539 PAKDPSASYGLDPE
+539 PAEDKTASYGIEPE
-553 EEAELAP
+553 IVAENHK
-560 ESVPAK
+560 V
-566 G
+566 

>member
-1 MQNKGFVQTLIH
+1 MSFTKNLIN
-13 GTDFDHTSLNA
+13 GTNFDHKSLNA

-44 IEGMIMRMVQTG
+44 IEGMIMKMVQTG
-56 PDNPLPRMFNH
+56 PVNPLPEMFNH
-67 PEHYFSIMTVHPIVG
+67 PKHYFSIMTVHPIVG

-91 FAAFMFLVPY
+91 FGAFMFLVPF
-101 LTKKPLYSVKL
+101 LTKKPLYSIKL
-112 ANAVWLLITIGTAL
+112 ANAVWILITVGTAM
-126 AWIAAFIWQYAPL
+126 AWIAAFVWQYAPL

-150 EQFKLIGGVVF
+150 KQFSVVGGIVF
-161 VVGVALIMIGTI
+161 IIGVALIMVGTL
-173 GFIYNIYATIFARVG
+173 GFIYNIYATIFQRVG

-197 LLISGFGIDGL
+197 LLISGFGIDGML
-208 MNLLHK
+208 NLLHK
-214 LTGKPPYS
+214 LAGKPPYT

-239 DTFLDAIVILAAGIL
+239 DTFLDAIVILSAGVL
-254 VLVYLLADAGG
+254 VLVYLVFDASG
-265 LSWNVHAV
+265 HALDV
-273 DSLLY
+273 TVIDSLLY
-278 KNFFWWGLDLV
+278 KNYFWWGLDLV

-302 YLLATIIT
+302 YLLATLIT

-319 ARAALLL
+319 ARAALML
-326 ELFVS
+326 ELLVS
-331 WMVWSHHLLADQPQ
+331 WMVWSHHLLADQGQ

-384 SPELAY
+384 TMELKY

-395 IGFGL
+395 VGFGL
-400 AVPAGI
+400 AVPAAI

-420 QWISFAHFHIALIV
+420 QWIIMAHVHIALIV

-440 YSALYVLWP
+440 YSAVYVLWP
-449 LVTNKTT
+449 IVTNNTE
-456 MFSKKLTWA
+456 MYSKKLSNA

-470 LIGGVGMG
+470 LIGGIGMG
-478 AFAGMAG
+478 AFGGMAG

-490 RRHLYVDGEFN
+490 RRHLYIHGEFN
-501 TMMILAAVFG
+501 PLMVFAAICG
-511 TMVLVA
+511 TMVLIA
-517 WILFLFNIVMSV
+517 WFIFLYNIVMSV
-529 GLKGLIGIFL
+529 GIKGLIGIFL
-539 PAKDPSASYGLDPE
+539 PAEDKTASYGIEPE
-553 EEAELAP
+553 TIAENHKA
-560 ESVPAK
+560 
-566 G
+566 

>member
-1 MQNKGFVQTLIH
+1 MSFAKNLIS
-13 GTDFDHTSLNA
+13 GTNFDHTSLNA

-30 RAVVMSFLFFGLVA
+30 RAVVMAFLFFGLTA
-44 IEGMIMRMVQTG
+44 TEGMIMRMVATG
-56 PDNPLPRMFNH
+56 PANPLPAMFSQ
-67 PEHYFSIMTVHPIVG
+67 PSHYFAIMTAHPIVG

-91 FAAFMFLVPY
+91 FAAFMFLVPF

-126 AWIAAFIWQYAPL
+126 AWLSAFATHYAPL

-150 EQFKLIGGVVF
+150 HQFNVIGGIVF
-161 VVGVALIMIGTI
+161 IVGIALIMVGTL

-197 LLISGFGIDGL
+197 LLISGFGIDGML
-208 MNLLHK
+208 NLWYK
-214 LTGKPPYS
+214 ITGRPPYS

-227 SLPVVAIFRGTV
+227 ALPVVAIFRGTV
-239 DTFLDAIVILAAGIL
+239 DTFLDALVILGAGVL
-254 VLVYLLADAGG
+254 VLIYLVADAGG
-265 LSWNVHAV
+265 MSLDVTSINA
-273 DSLLY
+273 LLY

-302 YLLATIIT
+302 YLLASIIT

-319 ARAALLL
+319 ARAALML
-326 ELFVS
+326 ELLVS
-331 WMVWSHHLLADQPQ
+331 WMVWSHHLLGDQGQ

-384 SPELAY
+384 TMELKY

-395 IGFGL
+395 VGFGL
-400 AVPAGI
+400 AVPAAI

-420 QWISFAHFHIALIV
+420 QWIIFAHVHIALIV

-440 YSALYVLWP
+440 YSAVYVLWP
-449 LVTNKTT
+449 IVTNGTK
-456 MFSKKLTWA
+456 MYSHKLSNI
-465 HFWLY
+465 HFWLH
-470 LIGGVGMG
+470 LIGGIGMG

-490 RRHLYVDGEFN
+490 RRHLYVHGEFN
-501 TMMILAAVFG
+501 TLMILAAICG
-511 TMVLVA
+511 SMVLIA
-517 WILFLFNIVMSV
+517 WALFLFNIIMSV
-529 GLKGLIGIFL
+529 GIKGLIGIFL
-539 PAKDPSASYGLDPE
+539 PAKDKTASYGIE
-553 EEAELAP
+553 EE
-560 ESVPAK
+560 
-566 G
+566 